1 MDFPS
6 LTELALLQS
15 MKLLAVHVNLPP
27 GTHKEVEI
35 NGHRWLDFF
44 QLVSSN
50 MLIRVI
56 IIAMYTQVTGKVDQ
70 LASVRK

>member
-35 NGHRWLDFF
+35 NGHR
-44 QLVSSN
+44 
-50 MLIRVI
+50 
-56 IIAMYTQVTGKVDQ
+56 
-70 LASVRK
+70 